1 MHKDL
6 SLPGYTYAR
15 IYDEVSSTMDVARE
29 SMPELG
35 LGSGVVCALKQ
46 TAGRGRQGRSWSSPS
61 GAFMATFLHQGD
73 APLAAFAGYS
83 LCVGV
88 SLVSVFSRYNASLQ
102 LKWPNDLV
110 VVSNGAIRKVGGIL
124 IEVQELHGKRIVL
137 TGIGVNL
144 SDPPVDVEHATS
156 LKEVSGATL
165 DAETLL
171 PVMAQTL
178 EENHQRFLSD
188 GGFRAFRTQW
198 EEASC
203 FERGESV
210 ISIDLGFQTVSGVF
224 DGVSDTGALQLRRE
238 GRVETFHSGH
248 ILSVERP
255 RGGHLRRVS

>member
-1 MHKDL
+1 MHSDL

-15 IYDEVSSTMDVARE
+15 LYDEVSSTMDVARE
-29 SMPELG
+29 TMCELG
-35 LGSGVVCALKQ
+35 LGSGVVCAHKQ
-46 TAGRGRQGRSWSSPS
+46 TAGRGRQGRSWSSPN

-88 SLVSVFSRYNASLQ
+88 SLVSVFSGYNANLQ

-110 VVSNGAIRKVGGIL
+110 VVTNGAIRKVGGIL
-124 IEVQELHGKRIVL
+124 IEVQELNGKRIVL

-144 SDPPVDVEHATS
+144 SDPPADVDHATS

-178 EENHQRFLSD
+178 EANHHRFLNE
-188 GGFRAFRTQW
+188 GGFKSFRAEW
-198 EEASC
+198 ERASC
-203 FERGESV
+203 FEKGESV
-210 ISIDLGFQTVSGVF
+210 ISIDLGYQSVEGVF
-224 DGVSDTGALQLRRE
+224 DGITDTGALQLRRE

-248 ILSVERP
+248 ILRVDRP
-255 RGGHLRRVS
+255 RGEHLRRVL

>member
-1 MHKDL
+1 
-6 SLPGYTYAR
+6 
-15 IYDEVSSTMDVARE
+15 
-29 SMPELG
+29 
-35 LGSGVVCALKQ
+35 
-46 TAGRGRQGRSWSSPS
+46 
-61 GAFMATFLHQGD
+61 MATFLHQGD

-83 LCVGV
+83 LCIGV
-88 SLVSVFSRYNASLQ
+88 SLVSVFARYNATLQ

-110 VVSNGAIRKVGGIL
+110 VVTNGSIRKVGGIL
-124 IEVQELHGKRIVL
+124 IEVQELNGKRIVL

-144 SDPPVDVEHATS
+144 SDPPADVEHATS
-156 LKEVSGATL
+156 IKEVSGATL

-224 DGVSDTGALQLRRE
+224 DAVSDTGALQLRRE

-255 RGGHLRRVS
+255 RNLSSTSAR